1 MTFLLTLDR
10 PAVIEF
16 LEDYMNGNNIY
27 VVVGIVN
34 AFLVSRARQKVLVL
48 WKRSASHLSTN
59 AQIYCSLKYTPDM
72 KDMDHLS
79 WKGLRMDVFTP
90 FYLA

>member
-1 MTFLLTLDR
+1 M
-10 PAVIEF
+10 IGF

-27 VVVGIVN
+27 VAVGIVN

-79 WKGLRMDVFTP
+79 WKELRMDVFTP